1 MDTMKTINRNLFD
14 YLFIYLVSV
23 LFIIEKGLF
32 KSYLLTK
39 IKRLFT
45 PASFILN
52 VTPSFYIYPPETL
65 QTNNANKLFVVVEGR
80 ETTANLLL
88 LNLKFYIYMLS
99 LSFLPLFLQLFS
111 GLVEQHFLCFTK
123 HSREVWIS
131 SSVEEVP

>member
-14 YLFIYLVSV
+14 YLFIYLFSV

-65 QTNNANKLFVVVEGR
+65 QTNNANKFFVVVEGR
-80 ETTANLLL
+80 VTTANLLL

-99 LSFLPLFLQLFS
+99 LSFLPYS
-111 GLVEQHFLCFTK
+111 Y
-123 HSREVWIS
+123 S
-131 SSVEEVP
+131 SSVDY

>member
-1 MDTMKTINRNLFD
+1 MKTINRNLFD
-14 YLFIYLVSV
+14 YLFIYLFSV

-52 VTPSFYIYPPETL
+52 VTPSFYIYLPETL
-65 QTNNANKLFVVVEGR
+65 QTNNANKFFVVVEGR
-80 ETTANLLL
+80 VTTANLLL

-99 LSFLPLFLQLFS
+99 LSFLPYS
-111 GLVEQHFLCFTK
+111 Y
-123 HSREVWIS
+123 S
-131 SSVEEVP
+131 SSVDY

>member
-1 MDTMKTINRNLFD
+1 MKTINRNLFD
-14 YLFIYLVSV
+14 YLFIYL
-23 LFIIEKGLF
+23 FIFSFIHNRIGLF

-45 PASFILN
+45 PVSFILT

-65 QTNNANKLFVVVEGR
+65 QANNANKFFVVVEGR
-80 ETTANLLL
+80 VTTANLLL
-88 LNLKFYIYMLS
+88 VNLKFYIYMLS

-111 GLVEQHFLCFTK
+111 GLLEQHFLCFTK